1 MRSVDRGYYDKI
13 FLLNTVNYM
22 EKLMR
27 TNFKFKIAAVLG
39 LLAILIGL
47 TGCANNNSNKITV
60 VGSSAMQLLAEQA
73 GNDYR
78 LSHPDS
84 NIVVQGGGS
93 GTGLS
98 QVQAGA
104 VEIGTSD
111 VFAETQKG
119 IDAKK
124 LQNHL
129 VAVVGIV
136 PIVNKSAGVK
146 NLTRQQL
153 SDIFTGKITNWKQVG
168 GKNQNI
174 TVINRSKGSGT
185 RGTFEGLIL
194 NGKKPIQA
202 QEQDYNGTVRKIV
215 SSTPG
220 TISYISFPYANDEN
234 IQKLSIDKIKPTNK
248 NVETNRWHLWS
259 YEHMYTK
266 GKPNKNVQKFI
277 DYMLGSKVQN
287 DLVPKLGYISI
298 NKMQVERD
306 SNNHVVQK

>member
-1 MRSVDRGYYDKI
+1 
-13 FLLNTVNYM
+13 
-22 EKLMR
+22 MR

-47 TGCANNNSNKITV
+47 TGCANNNSKKITV

-202 QEQDYNGTVRKIV
+202 QEQDSNGTVRKIV

-234 IQKLSIDKIKPTNK
+234 IQKLSIDGIKPTNK
-248 NVETNRWHLWS
+248 NVVTNRWHLWS

>member
-1 MRSVDRGYYDKI
+1 MRK
-13 FLLNTVNYM
+13 
-22 EKLMR
+22 
-27 TNFKFKIAAVLG
+27 NFKFKIAAVCG

-47 TGCANNNSNKITV
+47 TGCTNNNSNKITV

-119 IDAKK
+119 IDPKK

-136 PIVNKSAGVK
+136 PIVNKSAGVS
-146 NLTRQQL
+146 NLSKQQL

-168 GKNQNI
+168 GKNQTI

-202 QEQDYNGTVRKIV
+202 QEQDSNGTVRKIV

-234 IQKLSIDKIKPTNK
+234 IQKLSIDGVKPTNK
-248 NVETNRWHLWS
+248 NVETNHWQLWS

-266 GKPNKNVQKFI
+266 GKPSKNVQKFI

-298 NKMQVERD
+298 DKMQVERD

>member
-1 MRSVDRGYYDKI
+1 
-13 FLLNTVNYM
+13 M
-22 EKLMR
+22 EKSMR
-27 TNFKFKIAAVLG
+27 KNFKFKIAAVCG

-136 PIVNKSAGVK
+136 PIVNKSAGVS
-146 NLTRQQL
+146 NLSKQQL
-153 SDIFTGKITNWKQVG
+153 NDIFTGKITNWKQVG
-168 GKNQNI
+168 GKNQTI

-185 RGTFEGLIL
+185 RGTFEGLVL

-202 QEQDYNGTVRKIV
+202 QEQDSNGTVRKIV

-234 IQKLSIDKIKPTNK
+234 IQKLSIDGIKPTNK

-259 YEHMYTK
+259 YEHIYTK

-298 NKMQVERD
+298 DKMQVERD

>member
-1 MRSVDRGYYDKI
+1 MRK
-13 FLLNTVNYM
+13 
-22 EKLMR
+22 
-27 TNFKFKIAAVLG
+27 NFKFKIAAFCG

-111 VFAETQKG
+111 VFAETQRG

-136 PIVNKSAGVK
+136 PIVNKSAGVS
-146 NLTRQQL
+146 NLSKQQL

-168 GKNQNI
+168 GKNQTI

-185 RGTFEGLIL
+185 RGTFEGLVL

-202 QEQDYNGTVRKIV
+202 QEQDSNGTVRKIV

-234 IQKLSIDKIKPTNK
+234 IQKLSIDGIKPTNK

-259 YEHMYTK
+259 YEHIYTK

-298 NKMQVERD
+298 DKMQVERD

>member
-1 MRSVDRGYYDKI
+1 
-13 FLLNTVNYM
+13 
-22 EKLMR
+22 MR
-27 TNFKFKIAAVLG
+27 TNFKFKIAAFCG

-146 NLTRQQL
+146 NLTKQQL

-202 QEQDYNGTVRKIV
+202 QEQDSNGTVRKIV

-234 IQKLSIDKIKPTNK
+234 IQKLSIDGIKPTNK

>member
-27 TNFKFKIAAVLG
+27 TNFRFKIAAVLG

-119 IDAKK
+119 IDATK

-202 QEQDYNGTVRKIV
+202 QEQDSNGTVRKIV

>member
-202 QEQDYNGTVRKIV
+202 QEQDSNGTVRKIV

-220 TISYISFPYANDEN
+220 TISYISFPYDNDEN

>member
-1 MRSVDRGYYDKI
+1 MQK
-13 FLLNTVNYM
+13 
-22 EKLMR
+22 KL
-27 TNFKFKIAAVLG
+27 KFKIVAICG

-146 NLTRQQL
+146 NLTKQQL

-202 QEQDYNGTVRKIV
+202 QEQDSNGTVRKIV

-234 IQKLSIDKIKPTNK
+234 IQKLSIDGIKPTNK

-298 NKMQVERD
+298 NKMKVERD
-306 SNNHVVQK
+306 SNNHIVQK

>member
-1 MRSVDRGYYDKI
+1 MRK
-13 FLLNTVNYM
+13 
-22 EKLMR
+22 
-27 TNFKFKIAAVLG
+27 NFKFKIAAVCG

-129 VAVVGIV
+129 IAVVGIV
-136 PIVNKSAGVK
+136 PIANRSAGVS
-146 NLTRQQL
+146 NLSKQQL

-168 GKNQNI
+168 GKNQTI

-185 RGTFEGLIL
+185 RGTFEGLVL
-194 NGKKPIQA
+194 NGKKPIQS
-202 QEQDYNGTVRKIV
+202 QEQDSNGTVRKIV

-220 TISYISFPYANDEN
+220 AISYISFPYANDEN
-234 IQKLSIDKIKPTNK
+234 IQKLSIDGIKPTNK
-248 NVETNRWHLWS
+248 NVETNLWQLWS
-259 YEHMYTK
+259 YEHIYTK

-298 NKMQVERD
+298 DKMQVERD

>member
-1 MRSVDRGYYDKI
+1 MRK
-13 FLLNTVNYM
+13 
-22 EKLMR
+22 
-27 TNFKFKIAAVLG
+27 NFKFKIAAVCG

-73 GNDYR
+73 RNDYR

-136 PIVNKSAGVK
+136 PIVNKSAGVS
-146 NLTRQQL
+146 NLSKQQL

-168 GKNQNI
+168 GKNQTI

-185 RGTFEGLIL
+185 RGTFEGLVL

-202 QEQDYNGTVRKIV
+202 QEQDSNGTVRKIV

-234 IQKLSIDKIKPTNK
+234 IQKLSIDGIKPTNK

-259 YEHMYTK
+259 YEHIYTK

-298 NKMQVERD
+298 DKMQVERD

>member
-1 MRSVDRGYYDKI
+1 MRK
-13 FLLNTVNYM
+13 
-22 EKLMR
+22 
-27 TNFKFKIAAVLG
+27 NFKFKIAAVCG

-136 PIVNKSAGVK
+136 PIVNKSAGVS
-146 NLTRQQL
+146 NLSKQQL

-168 GKNQNI
+168 GKNQTI
-174 TVINRSKGSGT
+174 TVINRSNGSGT
-185 RGTFEGLIL
+185 RGTFEGLVL

-202 QEQDYNGTVRKIV
+202 QEQDSNGTVRKIV

-234 IQKLSIDKIKPTNK
+234 IQKLSIDGIKPTNK

-259 YEHMYTK
+259 YEHIYTK

-298 NKMQVERD
+298 DKMQVERD

>member
-1 MRSVDRGYYDKI
+1 MRK
-13 FLLNTVNYM
+13 
-22 EKLMR
+22 
-27 TNFKFKIAAVLG
+27 NFKFKIAAVCG

-129 VAVVGIV
+129 VAVVGIGPV
-136 PIVNKSAGVK
+136 AGVLA
-146 NLTRQQL
+146 LT
-153 SDIFTGKITNWKQVG
+153 V
-168 GKNQNI
+168 
-174 TVINRSKGSGT
+174 
-185 RGTFEGLIL
+185 
-194 NGKKPIQA
+194 
-202 QEQDYNGTVRKIV
+202 
-215 SSTPG
+215 
-220 TISYISFPYANDEN
+220 
-234 IQKLSIDKIKPTNK
+234 
-248 NVETNRWHLWS
+248 
-259 YEHMYTK
+259 
-266 GKPNKNVQKFI
+266 
-277 DYMLGSKVQN
+277 
-287 DLVPKLGYISI
+287 
-298 NKMQVERD
+298 
-306 SNNHVVQK
+306 

>member
-1 MRSVDRGYYDKI
+1 MRK
-13 FLLNTVNYM
+13 
-22 EKLMR
+22 
-27 TNFKFKIAAVLG
+27 NFKFKIAAVCG

-136 PIVNKSAGVK
+136 PIVNKSAGVS
-146 NLTRQQL
+146 NLSKQQL

-168 GKNQNI
+168 GKNQTI

-185 RGTFEGLIL
+185 RGTFEGLVL

-202 QEQDYNGTVRKIV
+202 QEQDSNGTVRKIV

-234 IQKLSIDKIKPTNK
+234 IQKLSIDGIKPTNK

-259 YEHMYTK
+259 YEHIYTK

-298 NKMQVERD
+298 DKMQVERD

>member
-119 IDAKK
+119 IDATK

-202 QEQDYNGTVRKIV
+202 QEQDSNGTVRKIV

-234 IQKLSIDKIKPTNK
+234 IQKLSIDGIKPTNK
-248 NVETNRWHLWS
+248 NVVTNRWHLWS

>member
-98 QVQAGA
+98 QVQTGA

-202 QEQDYNGTVRKIV
+202 QEQDSNGTVRKIV

>member
-1 MRSVDRGYYDKI
+1 
-13 FLLNTVNYM
+13 
-22 EKLMR
+22 MR

-146 NLTRQQL
+146 NLTKQQL

-202 QEQDYNGTVRKIV
+202 QEQDSNGTVRKIV

-234 IQKLSIDKIKPTNK
+234 IQKLSIDGIKPTNK
-248 NVETNRWHLWS
+248 NVVTNRWHLWS

>member
-119 IDAKK
+119 VDATK

-202 QEQDYNGTVRKIV
+202 QEQDSNGTVRKIV

>member
-1 MRSVDRGYYDKI
+1 MRK
-13 FLLNTVNYM
+13 
-22 EKLMR
+22 
-27 TNFKFKIAAVLG
+27 NFKFKIAAVCG

-60 VGSSAMQLLAEQA
+60 VGSSAMQFLAEQA

-119 IDAKK
+119 IDPKK

-136 PIVNKSAGVK
+136 PIVNKSAGVS
-146 NLTRQQL
+146 NLSKQQL

-168 GKNQNI
+168 GKNQTI

-202 QEQDYNGTVRKIV
+202 QEQDSNGTVRKIV

-234 IQKLSIDKIKPTNK
+234 IQKLSIDGVKPTNK
-248 NVETNRWHLWS
+248 NVETNHWQLWS

-266 GKPNKNVQKFI
+266 GKPSKNVQKFI

-298 NKMQVERD
+298 DKMQVERD

>member
-1 MRSVDRGYYDKI
+1 MRK
-13 FLLNTVNYM
+13 
-22 EKLMR
+22 
-27 TNFKFKIAAVLG
+27 NFKFKIAAVCG

-136 PIVNKSAGVK
+136 PIVNKSAGVS
-146 NLTRQQL
+146 NLSKQQL

-168 GKNQNI
+168 GKNQTI

-185 RGTFEGLIL
+185 RGTFEGLVL

-202 QEQDYNGTVRKIV
+202 QEQDSNGTVRKII

-234 IQKLSIDKIKPTNK
+234 IQKLSIDGIKPTNK
-248 NVETNRWHLWS
+248 NVETNRWQLWS
-259 YEHMYTK
+259 YEHIYTK
-266 GKPNKNVQKFI
+266 GKPNKNVKKFI

-298 NKMQVERD
+298 DKMQVERD

>member
-1 MRSVDRGYYDKI
+1 MRK
-13 FLLNTVNYM
+13 
-22 EKLMR
+22 
-27 TNFKFKIAAVLG
+27 NFKFKIAAVCG

-119 IDAKK
+119 IDPKK

-136 PIVNKSAGVK
+136 PIVNKSAGVS
-146 NLTRQQL
+146 NLSKQQL

-168 GKNQNI
+168 GKNQTI

-202 QEQDYNGTVRKIV
+202 QEQDSNGTVRKIV

-234 IQKLSIDKIKPTNK
+234 IQKLSIDGIKPTNK
-248 NVETNRWHLWS
+248 NVEINRWHLWS
-259 YEHMYTK
+259 YEHIYTK

-298 NKMQVERD
+298 DKMQVERD

>member
-27 TNFKFKIAAVLG
+27 TNFKFKIVAVLG

-119 IDAKK
+119 IDATK

-202 QEQDYNGTVRKIV
+202 QEQDSNGTVRKIV

>member
-84 NIVVQGGGS
+84 NIVVQGEGS

-202 QEQDYNGTVRKIV
+202 QEQDSNGTVRKIV

>member
-1 MRSVDRGYYDKI
+1 
-13 FLLNTVNYM
+13 
-22 EKLMR
+22 MR
-27 TNFKFKIAAVLG
+27 TNFKFKIAAFCG

-136 PIVNKSAGVK
+136 PIVKKSAGVK
-146 NLTRQQL
+146 NLTKQQL

-202 QEQDYNGTVRKIV
+202 QEQDSNGTVRKIV

-234 IQKLSIDKIKPTNK
+234 IQKLSIDGIKPTNK

-298 NKMQVERD
+298 NKMKVERD
-306 SNNHVVQK
+306 SNNHIVQK

>member
-1 MRSVDRGYYDKI
+1 MRK
-13 FLLNTVNYM
+13 
-22 EKLMR
+22 
-27 TNFKFKIAAVLG
+27 NFKFKIAAVCG

-129 VAVVGIV
+129 IAVVGIV
-136 PIVNKSAGVK
+136 PIVNKSAGVS
-146 NLTRQQL
+146 NLSKQQL

-168 GKNQNI
+168 GKNQTI

-185 RGTFEGLIL
+185 RGTFEGLVL

-202 QEQDYNGTVRKIV
+202 QEQDSNGTVRKIV

-234 IQKLSIDKIKPTNK
+234 IQKLSIDGIKPTNK

-259 YEHMYTK
+259 YEHIYTK

-298 NKMQVERD
+298 DKMQVERD

>member
-1 MRSVDRGYYDKI
+1 MRK
-13 FLLNTVNYM
+13 
-22 EKLMR
+22 
-27 TNFKFKIAAVLG
+27 NFKFKIAAVCG

-136 PIVNKSAGVK
+136 PIVNKSAGVS
-146 NLTRQQL
+146 NLSKQQL

-168 GKNQNI
+168 GKNQTI

-185 RGTFEGLIL
+185 RGTFEGLVL

-202 QEQDYNGTVRKIV
+202 QEQDSNGTVRKIV

-234 IQKLSIDKIKPTNK
+234 IQKLSIDGIKPTNK
-248 NVETNRWHLWS
+248 NVEINRWQLWS
-259 YEHMYTK
+259 YEHIYTK

-298 NKMQVERD
+298 DKMQVERD